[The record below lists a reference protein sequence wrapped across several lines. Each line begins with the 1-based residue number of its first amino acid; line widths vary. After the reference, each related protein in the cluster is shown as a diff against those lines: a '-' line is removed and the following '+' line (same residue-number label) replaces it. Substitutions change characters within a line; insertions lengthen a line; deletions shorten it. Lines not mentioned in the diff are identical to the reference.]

1 VPTIP
6 VQPAV
11 EPGLHSDE
19 AVNNIACALFG
30 RALPGDFLD
39 VDAAVMSGR
48 YTREQLLELAAE
60 TAHGFDRL
68 LFADALGANADHEAA
83 LASPCVRNGKKTSS
97 NGPWRSLP
105 VIRTLS
111 RWN

>member
-19 AVNNIACALFG
+19 AVKNKACALFG

-48 YTREQLLELAAE
+48 YTREQLLELAA
-60 TAHGFDRL
+60 
-68 LFADALGANADHEAA
+68 DHEAA
-83 LASPCVRNGKKTSS
+83 LASPCVRNGKKTSP

-105 VIRTLS
+105 VIRALS